1 MSEAPRV
8 DQVMARI
15 GGSARWLAT
24 VEEGGK
30 RSRLLDIDYID

>member
-1 MSEAPRV
+1 MNEAARV

-24 VEEGGK
+24 VKEGGK
-30 RSRLLDIDYID
+30 RSRLLDIDHVD